1 MIKPITREQAVD
13 LSNNPN
19 WKALRT
25 EIDKLVASETEN
37 LLKCDVSDCIRL
49 QERVKALRFC
59 TRLPDL
65 IIKREAKEEPV
76 GTESIIVGV

>member
-1 MIKPITREQAVD
+1 
-13 LSNNPN
+13 
-19 WKALRT
+19 
-25 EIDKLVASETEN
+25 

-76 GTESIIVGV
+76 GTESQ